1 MNNKLEKEL
10 YFKLININKEYVTND
25 IKSVLLL
32 NKILPEDILWLI
44 SNELFD
50 EIKKEPTYEF
60 DSYNNYI
67 AEQFEEWST
76 YKWESNS
83 IRDKYNLP
91 TLIQI
96 TYSYPFDD
104 FHNYHHKNLEKKT
117 GHNIKSILGIE
128 IEIGYG
134 YDKYIT
140 LEYEHDKS
148 DILDVDIILNKSIK
162 IFGNMNKN
170 EINK

>member
-10 YFKLININKEYVTND
+10 YFKLINITSKEYITND

-76 YKWESNS
+76 
-83 IRDKYNLP
+83 
-91 TLIQI
+91 
-96 TYSYPFDD
+96 
-104 FHNYHHKNLEKKT
+104 
-117 GHNIKSILGIE
+117 
-128 IEIGYG
+128 
-134 YDKYIT
+134 
-140 LEYEHDKS
+140 
-148 DILDVDIILNKSIK
+148 
-162 IFGNMNKN
+162 
-170 EINK
+170 